1 MNTNM
6 KFEEFKKDDWMEWM
20 TETEDGKRFMELCDE
35 YEKTRTYK
43 EEEGEYE
50 TWEEFLIKKIQR
62 RILIEKVS
70 ELEREKNG

>member
-1 MNTNM
+1 MKKIM
-6 KFEEFKKDDWMEWM
+6 KFEELNVNNIREWM
-20 TETEDGKRFMELCDE
+20 TETEDGKCFMELCDE